1 MTTAAVDGGAPRNLR
16 RRRDWDTLPRAR
28 PLVRRVTALGA
39 MRRAG
44 RSSDAHALTPMPPQT
59 PASCTHEL
67 RPGITV
73 CLHCR
78 HAARQSQAA
87 RTRVL
92 LLRAGGAVALL
103 AVAAGAVA
111 LPRGGAVP
119 TPPRA
124 TLAAEV
130 PPPGAAAEPTA
141 DAPIA
146 SAPAS
151 IVRPVAHATVPPG
164 HAAEPMTARHS
175 GPIIPEGRT
184 ELRGGVVAVR
194 TGDTVAVHFDTPAT
208 RTRRRD
214 KFERLVRTTL
224 PAVFGPAADSAL
236 AAVPR
241 GRLTAPGDLLTEL
254 PRRGLRLA
262 TPNGTLALWP
272 ATRPG
277 RDGPLVV
284 TYVATLVR

>member
-1 MTTAAVDGGAPRNLR
+1 MDGGAPRNLR

-28 PLVRRVTALGA
+28 PLVRRVTAPGA

-44 RSSDAHALTPMPPQT
+44 RSPDAHALTPMPPQT

-87 RTRVL
+87 RTRAV

-103 AVAAGAVA
+103 AGAVGAVA
-111 LPRGGAVP
+111 LLRGEAGP
-119 TPPRA
+119 TPPLA
-124 TLAAEV
+124 TLAAAT
-130 PPPGAAAEPTA
+130 PDAGAAAAPA
-141 DAPIA
+141 ANVPIA
-146 SAPAS
+146 SEPAS
-151 IVRPVAHATVPPG
+151 IIRPVAHATVPPAPP
-164 HAAEPMTARHS
+164 AAPPAAPRFV
-175 GPIIPEGRT
+175 PIIPEGRT
-184 ELRGGVVAVR
+184 ALRGGIVAVR

-214 KFERLVRTTL
+214 KFERLVRATL
-224 PAVFGPAADSAL
+224 PAVFGPTADSAL

-241 GRLTAPGDLLTEL
+241 GRLTASGDLLTEL
-254 PRRGLRLA
+254 PTRGLRLA

-284 TYVATLVR
+284 TYVATIER